1 MRYLLELLCHFW
13 EARFLYIYCLTRK
26 GGLCMIKLNNVTSG
40 YMGVNIIKNISLSFE
55 KGKIISIIGKN
66 GCGKTTL
73 LKTASKIIEPY
84 SGDILLNGKNLFDMT
99 SKETARIISYLPQ
112 NRDIPNIRVY
122 DLVMHGR
129 FPYLGFPRIPAYEDK
144 IKVQEALHVLEIE
157 KYKNKNIR
165 ELSGGQRQKV
175 YIAMVLAQDTDI
187 VFLDEPTTYLD
198 INHQLEILEIV
209 KDLKLMGKTVVMV
222 IHDLNSALTFSDMV
236 CLMDKGEI
244 KIYDKPQVV
253 YESGK
258 IEEIFN
264 VKCHEVGA
272 YDKYE
277 KQYIFSYMSA

>member
-1 MRYLLELLCHFW
+1 LKRKYLS
-13 EARFLYIYCLTRK
+13 RFISGRK
-26 GGLCMIKLNNVTSG
+26 
-40 YMGVNIIKNISLSFE
+40 E
-55 KGKIISIIGKN
+55 
-66 GCGKTTL
+66 
-73 LKTASKIIEPY
+73 TASKIIEPY
-84 SGDILLNGKNLFDMT
+84 SGDFLLRGKNIFDMT
-99 SKETARIISYLPQ
+99 NKETAKVISYLPQ

-129 FPYLGFPRIPAYEDK
+129 FPYLGFPRIPANEDK
-144 IKVQEALHVLEIE
+144 LKVREALYTLGIE
-157 KYKNKNIR
+157 KYRNKNIR

-175 YIAMVLAQDTDI
+175 YIAMVLAQDTDV

-209 KDLKLMGKTVVMV
+209 KNLKKMGKTVVMV

-236 CLMDKGEI
+236 CLMDKGEVV
-244 KIYDKPQVV
+244 IYDKPQAI

-272 YDKYE
+272 SDKYE
-277 KQYIFSYMSA
+277 KQYIFSYMSAWMP

>member
-1 MRYLLELLCHFW
+1 
-13 EARFLYIYCLTRK
+13 
-26 GGLCMIKLNNVTSG
+26 MIKLNNVTSG
-40 YMGVNIIKNISLSFE
+40 YMGVSIIKNISLTIE

-84 SGDILLNGKNLFDMT
+84 SGDILLRGKNIFVMT
-99 SKETARIISYLPQ
+99 NKETAKVISYLPQ

-129 FPYLGFPRIPAYEDK
+129 FPYLGFPRIPANEDK
-144 IKVQEALHVLEIE
+144 LKVREALYTLGIE
-157 KYKNKNIR
+157 KYRNKNIR

-175 YIAMVLAQDTDI
+175 YIAMVLAQDTDV

-209 KDLKLMGKTVVMV
+209 KNLKKMGKTVVMV

-236 CLMDKGEI
+236 CLMDKGGVV
-244 KIYDKPQVV
+244 IYDKPQAI

-272 YDKYE
+272 SDKYE
-277 KQYIFSYMSA
+277 KQYIFSYMSAWMP

>member
-1 MRYLLELLCHFW
+1 
-13 EARFLYIYCLTRK
+13 
-26 GGLCMIKLNNVTSG
+26 MIKLCNVTSG
-40 YMGVNIIKNISLSFE
+40 YMGIDIIKNISLTIE

-84 SGDILLNGKNLFDMT
+84 SGDIFFKGKNIFEMT
-99 SKETARIISYLPQ
+99 NKETAKIISYLPQ

-129 FPYLGFPRIPAYEDK
+129 FPYLGFPRIPGYEDK
-144 IKVQEALHVLEIE
+144 IKVREALYILGIE

-175 YIAMVLAQDTDI
+175 YIAMVLAQDTDV

-198 INHQLEILEIV
+198 INHQLEILGIV
-209 KDLKLMGKTVVMV
+209 KGLKKMGKTVVMV

-244 KIYDKPQVV
+244 VIYDKPQTI

-258 IEEIFN
+258 IEEIFS
-264 VKCHEVGA
+264 VKCHEVGST
-272 YDKYE
+272 DKYE
-277 KQYIFSYMSA
+277 KKYIFSFMSA

>member
-1 MRYLLELLCHFW
+1 
-13 EARFLYIYCLTRK
+13 
-26 GGLCMIKLNNVTSG
+26 MIKLNNVTSG
-40 YMGVNIIKNISLSFE
+40 YMGVKIIKNISLTFE

-84 SGDILLNGKNLFDMT
+84 SGDILLKGKNIFDMT
-99 SKETARIISYLPQ
+99 SKETAKVISYLPQ

-144 IKVQEALHVLEIE
+144 NKVQEALYMLGIE

-175 YIAMVLAQDTDI
+175 YIAMVLAQDSDI

-209 KDLKLMGKTVVMV
+209 KDLKKMGKTVVMV

-236 CLMDKGEI
+236 CLIDKGEI
-244 KIYDKPQVV
+244 IVYDKPQEV
-253 YESGK
+253 YESGE
-258 IEEIFN
+258 IEKIFN
-264 VKCHEVGA
+264 INCHEVCA
-272 YDKYE
+272 SDKYE
-277 KQYIFSYMSA
+277 KQYIFSYASNL

>member
-1 MRYLLELLCHFW
+1 
-13 EARFLYIYCLTRK
+13 
-26 GGLCMIKLNNVTSG
+26 
-40 YMGVNIIKNISLSFE
+40 
-55 KGKIISIIGKN
+55 
-66 GCGKTTL
+66 
-73 LKTASKIIEPY
+73 
-84 SGDILLNGKNLFDMT
+84 MT
-99 SKETARIISYLPQ
+99 NKETAKVISYLPQ

-129 FPYLGFPRIPAYEDK
+129 FPYLGFPRIPANEDK
-144 IKVQEALHVLEIE
+144 LKVREALYTLGIE
-157 KYKNKNIR
+157 KYRNKNIR

-175 YIAMVLAQDTDI
+175 YIAMVLAQDTDV

-209 KDLKLMGKTVVMV
+209 KNLKKMGKTVVMV

-236 CLMDKGEI
+236 CLMDKGGVV
-244 KIYDKPQVV
+244 IYDKPQAI

-272 YDKYE
+272 SDKYE
-277 KQYIFSYMSA
+277 KQYIFSYMSAWMP